1 MTYRLGPQDGLAPG
15 IGTHARQGAERVVG
29 QNVDAAVVRL
39 EVVDLLAEDQHP
51 QILAHELDGVEGV
64 VEARAVAGEP
74 VF

>member
-15 IGTHARQGAERVVG
+15 IGAHARQGAERVVG
-29 QNVDAAVVRL
+29 QDVDAAVVRL

-51 QILAHELDGVEGV
+51 QVLAHELDGVEGV